1 MKAPPKSRRSNR
13 EIKEHV
19 HRSDDAHAFL
29 PDPDDTGAHSNDS
42 LAENLAEVYLQSA
55 TSGEEMAEDV
65 MNELVPEEL
74 GGPFLE
80 DGPPEEILPAP
91 GPKPRAPRP
100 R

>member
-1 MKAPPKSRRSNR
+1 MRAQPKSRRSNR

-19 HRSDDAHAFL
+19 HRSDDANAFL
-29 PDPDDTGAHSNDS
+29 PDPDEGTAHSDDS

-74 GGPFLE
+74 GGPFVE
-80 DGPPEEILPAP
+80 DGPPAELPAL
-91 GPKPRAPRP
+91 GPEPRQR
-100 R
+100 RRR